1 MQGPGHSHN
10 RWDEI
15 RTAELHQNFQP
26 RPTAINVFGPGL
38 FLWKNNMQHPS
49 TSPPQGDSGAGS
61 RNEAARLDQ
70 KPYQGTFIDGVIVR
84 ALPGQY
90 DYLVHVANK
99 TAINCVSGADMVSK
113 IIGVKDASILTEGTP
128 VIIYVPSRDSRWGV
142 IMCALPTILQGKVD
156 GNQYGPVAYSVDHE
170 GGAAMWSEDA
180 YREPV
185 FDAENRNKL
194 VANANRPLD
203 TLPGDWLKINE
214 HGTSIGVLGMMARL
228 KAGGAAIDVFG
239 LDDLVRVI
247 SNQYQHYSAMGEILI
262 NNDGG
267 NITLEFSGSYRQPEV
282 SGEDELGKELF
293 TVGETSDDKHLQ
305 SRITMEEGLRTLK
318 RRFQVFVGSLGGAFQ
333 AFLAKPDTGTETYDR
348 ESKHKGMLQASVS
361 GSGRAILRS
370 AGGIA
375 LMRGDRIP
383 IPKKLKEAYDPE
395 GDKPEDASLLLPKE
409 PFAFS
414 EGHPFGRNLEL
425 RDATAWYI
433 GQAYQRFDE
442 HEKDWHTPQESEEE
456 IAPED
461 DYDVAG
467 EENEDFTNDRHK
479 GKKAGI
485 FVEMDGSIIIR
496 DAWGS
501 EIYLRGGN
509 IIMSCAGDVMSMPGG
524 SDIVMAGDDA
534 IIKARKSVDVSATEN
549 DIRLSAN
556 NGLHAYTESGG
567 ILLETN
573 SNSPTDHFY
582 DPDKSGEPSQSKGIV
597 LKAVNSRI
605 FGWGDTVHLSADRE
619 AVVEVT
625 DRERGRISFLGG
637 VVEAIG
643 SAVQLTATFFDPE
656 AEPGS
661 ADISELELQPSVA
674 TLTSRGTAM
683 VSGKQQLLL
692 LEDLSSAAIIWAGI
706 DENPTE
712 RTMDAAEARA
722 DDVFRD
728 QEWQGTYRPEDESDA
743 LNRTAIRFTHRSEKD
758 YGTETQTEIDASSS
772 DSSFKLYQTPWQL
785 YSERSS
791 KFSTAPTTQW
801 EERAVNDTYPWPGR
815 TNQLGNVW
823 VKLSDE
829 GNVDADGNSVDRNEL
844 KAFGGDFEAT
854 TLDEYLVRER

>member
-1 MQGPGHSHN
+1 MGG
-10 RWDEI
+10 
-15 RTAELHQNFQP
+15 
-26 RPTAINVFGPGL
+26 
-38 FLWKNNMQHPS
+38 
-49 TSPPQGDSGAGS
+49 
-61 RNEAARLDQ
+61 RNEAARRDQ
-70 KPYQGTFIDGVIVR
+70 QPYAGTFVDGVIVR
-84 ALPGQY
+84 TLPGQY
-90 DYLVHVANK
+90 DYLVRVANK
-99 TAINCVSGADMVSK
+99 TALNCVCGADMVSK
-113 IIGVKDASILTEGTP
+113 IIGVKDASLLTEGTP
-128 VIIYVPSRDSRWGV
+128 VLVYVPSHDSRWGV
-142 IMCALPTILQGKVD
+142 IMCSLPTILQGKVD
-156 GNQYGPVAYSVDHE
+156 GAQYGPVAYAVDHE

-203 TLPGDWLKINE
+203 TLPGDWMKLNE
-214 HGTSIGVLGMMARL
+214 HGTAIGVLGMMARL
-228 KAGGAAIDVFG
+228 KAGGASIDVFG
-239 LDDLVRVI
+239 LDDLVRVV
-247 SNQYQHYSAMGEILI
+247 SNQYQHYTSMGEILI

-267 NITLEFSGSYRQPEV
+267 NITLEFAGSYRQPEV
-282 SGEDELGKELF
+282 SGEDELGEELF
-293 TVGETSDDKHLQ
+293 TVGEESDDKQLQ
-305 SRITMEEGLRTLK
+305 SRITMEEALRTLK

-333 AFLAKPDTGTETYDR
+333 AFLAKPDPGTETYDR

-409 PFAFS
+409 PYAFS
-414 EGHPFGRNLEL
+414 DEHPFARNLEL
-425 RDATAWYI
+425 RDATAWYV

-442 HEKDWHTPQESEEE
+442 HEKDWHVPQESEEE

-467 EENEDFTNDRHK
+467 EENEDFSNDRHA

-485 FVEMDGSIIIR
+485 FIEMDGSIVIR

-501 EIYLRGGN
+501 EIYMRGGN
-509 IIMSCAGDVMSMPGG
+509 IVTSCAGDVMSMPGG

-534 IIKARKSVDVSATEN
+534 VIKARKSVDVSATDN
-549 DIRLSAN
+549 DIRLSAK
-556 NGLHAYTESGG
+556 NGLHAFTEDGG

-573 SNSPTDHFY
+573 SNSPLDHFY
-582 DPDKSGEPSQSKGIV
+582 DPEKAGEESQSKGIIF
-597 LKAVNSRI
+597 KAPNSRI
-605 FGWGDTVHLSADRE
+605 FGWGDTVHLSADRQ

-625 DRERGRISFLGG
+625 DRERGRITFLGG
-637 VVEAIG
+637 AIEAIG
-643 SAVQLTATFFDPE
+643 SAVQFTATVFDPDV
-656 AEPGS
+656 EPGS
-661 ADISELELQPSVA
+661 ADVSELELQPSMA
-674 TLTSRGTAM
+674 TLTSRGTTM

-692 LEDLSSAAIIWAGI
+692 LEELSSAAIIWAGI

-712 RTMDAAEARA
+712 RIMDAAEARA

-728 QEWQGTYRPEDESDA
+728 QEWQGTYKPEDDSEA
-743 LNRTAIRFTHRSEKD
+743 INRTAIRFTHRSAAE
-758 YGTETQTEIDASSS
+758 YGTATQTEIDASGAP
-772 DSSFKLYQTPWQL
+772 SSFKLYQTPWQL
-785 YSERSS
+785 YSERSAEL
-791 KFSTAPTTQW
+791 STVDTAQW

-815 TNQLGNVW
+815 INQLGNVW

-829 GNVDADGNSVDRNEL
+829 GNVDTDGNSVNRDEL
-844 KAFGGDFEAT
+844 RAFGDDFEAT
-854 TLDEYLVRER
+854 TLNEYLVRER